1 MNKNQRIFAAKAN
14 SQAAKQEIFAAQ
26 GQRLP
31 QFNVSGGYTQLSD
44 TPSAETHLDGNSV
57 QFPISSAGSAN
68 AQAIISL
75 PVFTSGRISH
85 SIEAAEAAALAS
97 QHDETTTILNIK
109 LQVAHA
115 FIAIFRAE
123 KALQVAQ
130 SHVISL
136 KSHAKDVHNLYQ
148 QGMVARNDLLA
159 ADVELS
165 NAKQLVLQQENSLQ
179 IAKAN
184 YNQLLNRDLMADV
197 ELIEQFP
204 EVPQGDYVTLSQ
216 QALLKRTEL
225 SGLTAQVHALE
236 EQAASVKAGLWPQVN
251 VSGGYQYTQNK
262 YQTYEGMWMANAS
275 VQWQIYDGST
285 AHRSDA
291 LNSQALAVNSQ
302 RNDLISAIQLQ
313 VRQAWLAIQETQKRV
328 VVAQTATGQ
337 ADENLKV
344 STERYQQGLAGHTEV
359 LDAESLRIRA
369 YDNFNNARYDAAMA
383 NLNLRRALGIL

>member
-1 MNKNQRIFAAKAN
+1 
-14 SQAAKQEIFAAQ
+14 
-26 GQRLP
+26 
-31 QFNVSGGYTQLSD
+31 
-44 TPSAETHLDGNSV
+44 
-57 QFPISSAGSAN
+57 
-68 AQAIISL
+68 
-75 PVFTSGRISH
+75 
-85 SIEAAEAAALAS
+85 
-97 QHDETTTILNIK
+97 
-109 LQVAHA
+109 
-115 FIAIFRAE
+115 
-123 KALQVAQ
+123 
-130 SHVISL
+130 
-136 KSHAKDVHNLYQ
+136 
-148 QGMVARNDLLA
+148 MVARNDLLA

-165 NAKQLVLQQENSLQ
+165 NAKQLVLQQKNSLQ

-197 ELIEQFP
+197 ELIERFP

-225 SGLTAQVHALE
+225 SGLTEQVHALE

-291 LNSQALAVNSQ
+291 LSSQALAVNSQ

-344 STERYQQGLAGHTEV
+344 SSERYQQGLAGHTEV